1 MLDLL
6 TSKIAQPLEYEIQTI
21 IKYVYRGLEASM
33 YIFFVCPSVCLYVMP
48 INFNKQLSVSVKNV
62 FQIKIRVFL
71 SSIYV
76 ATCNKISQMFIYI
89 YFFRFF
95 EDKER
100 EILNEYLIV
109 YTNKVSQ
116 FYKMLKNKYNKKKMF
131 KVITFTGLWIR

>member
-62 FQIKIRVFL
+62 FHIKIRVFL

-76 ATCNKISQMFIYI
+76 ATCNKISQMFIY
-89 YFFRFF
+89 FF

-131 KVITFTGLWIR
+131 KVITFTALRIR